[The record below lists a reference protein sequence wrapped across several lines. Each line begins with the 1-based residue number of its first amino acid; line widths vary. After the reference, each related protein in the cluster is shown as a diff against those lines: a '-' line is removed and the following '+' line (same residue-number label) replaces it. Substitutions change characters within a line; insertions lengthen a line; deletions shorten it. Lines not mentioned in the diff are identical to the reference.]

1 MQNVHIPPFFYVA
14 EQTILPLPSSEQDKK
29 GKNCLRKTEPIKGK
43 FIWQLLNTIRKDW
56 AYLSDDSHVSVVR
69 QPGHK
74 PFAFG
79 QIRFR
84 P

>member
-1 MQNVHIPPFFYVA
+1 MQNVHIPPLFYVA
-14 EQTILPLPSSEQDKK
+14 EQTILPLPFLDSE
-29 GKNCLRKTEPIKGK
+29 KNVKS
-43 FIWQLLNTIRKDW
+43 FIWQLLNTTSKDS
-56 AYLSDDSHVSVVR
+56 AYLSDDRHASVVR

-79 QIRFR
+79 RIRFR

>member
-1 MQNVHIPPFFYVA
+1 MQNVYIPPFLCSRTDNISPF
-14 EQTILPLPSSEQDKK
+14 LPQSRIRRKK
-29 GKNCLRKTEPIKGK
+29 LFKEDRTNQRMVYLA
-43 FIWQLLNTIRKDW
+43 LNTTRKDW

-79 QIRFR
+79 RIRFR